1 MNSLRSIE
9 PARADPTRSSVS
21 NNYKRSLLQSQG
33 QINMIS
39 LNNFTRSTLLFSA
52 IALSSL
58 ISNPVNAKEF
68 KIGGVKQQF

>member
-58 ISNPVNAKEF
+58 ISNPVNAK
-68 KIGGVKQQF
+68 